1 MAWMVHTA
9 RIKGSDWA
17 VCIGGFREVKVVD
30 VDSILDRFKAEVSG
44 SVFQLFDAD
53 RVAGW
58 EHIYFASVNAVKAFE
73 TEAAVSKSLAIEVL
87 LYASCQDQITVAFSI
102 LGISPNT
109 DRVALLVM
117 GESVSEAEHAFKKA
131 SKLIGN
137 EDDSVLLVDN
147 EKFDELKRVY
157 SISDLELEAV
167 AGSREEALARLII
180 ERGALLP
187 VRR

>member
-1 MAWMVHTA
+1 MVHTA

-17 VCIGGFREVKVVD
+17 VCVGGFRGLKIDD
-30 VDSILDRFKAEVSG
+30 VDKLLGRLGTEVSP
-44 SVFQLFDAD
+44 SLFQLFDAD

-58 EHIYFASVNAVKAFE
+58 EHIYLAAVNAVKAFE
-73 TEAAVSKSLAIEVL
+73 TEASVSKSLTIEVL
-87 LYASCQDQITVAFSI
+87 LYASCQDQIVEAFSI

-109 DRVALLVM
+109 ERVALLVM
-117 GESVSEAEHAFKKA
+117 NKGISEAKHAFKKA
-131 SKLIGN
+131 SKLIGD
-137 EDDSVLLVDN
+137 EDDSVLLVDDG
-147 EKFDELKRVY
+147 KFEELKRVY

-167 AGSREEALARLII
+167 AGSREEALTRLII